1 MVYRYVWANNER
13 RASLKNRFCRILAR
27 GKMNTVLVEFI
38 DNGEKITTSGRA
50 LSKVWRCVGNEI
62 DNGKALSDIRAT
74 K

>member
-50 LSKVWRCVGNEI
+50 LSKV
-62 DNGKALSDIRAT
+62 
-74 K
+74 